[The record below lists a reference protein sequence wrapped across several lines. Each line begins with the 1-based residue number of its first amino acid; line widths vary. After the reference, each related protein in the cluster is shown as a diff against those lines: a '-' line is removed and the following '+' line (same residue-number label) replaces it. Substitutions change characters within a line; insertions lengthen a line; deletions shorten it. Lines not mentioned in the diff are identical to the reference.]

1 MLVNKIYPHTITLR
15 RGFLVVIGVFF
26 VLLMVYVV
34 NLVEKSSKSNLNS
47 KNDDETIHK
56 YADNND
62 FSWANNINTSNNSKG
77 LANTTSPKPS
87 IAATQSSTIIT
98 ANNDISNSQN
108 ANEQDDKAMSAP
120 ISSIQFSNNEASSSS
135 TSPSFATPTSPQNPS
150 NNDDQNMQQEKKAF
164 LQYSD
169 EVNTNDY
176 LNTTLQ
182 NPISHFEV
190 QAGSIIPC
198 VLITGINS
206 DLPGQITAQVRSN
219 VYDSI
224 TGNYLLIPQGAK
236 LIGLYDSQIA
246 YGQERVLIAWNR
258 IIYPNGKSIDLDG
271 MPGIDLSGYAGFNDE
286 VNNHYF
292 KIFSSVLLMSAL
304 SAGAQL
310 SQPQQSNTIFTP
322 PTVGQT
328 LAQSLGTNIA
338 NTGNMIAQKDINI
351 QPTLVIRPGYEFNI
365 SVTKDMVFPSQYG
378 S

>member
-1 MLVNKIYPHTITLR
+1 MFGNKNYPHTITLR
-15 RGFLVVIGVFF
+15 KGFLVIIGVIFAL
-26 VLLMVYVV
+26 VMVYVV
-34 NLVEKSSKSNLNS
+34 NLVDKSSKSNINN
-47 KNDDETIHK
+47 KNQNEAIHK
-56 YADNND
+56 YANDND
-62 FSWANNINTSNNSKG
+62 ISTITNT
-77 LANTTSPKPS
+77 ANTNISNKSTDNLPS
-87 IAATQSSTIIT
+87 IAVKTVNT
-98 ANNDISNSQN
+98 ANNNLINNRNINGYD
-108 ANEQDDKAMSAP
+108 EKAMSAP
-120 ISSIQFSNNEASSSS
+120 ISSIQYSNSLINNDT
-135 TSPSFATPTSPQNPS
+135 TSPSSEASVASTASPQNSS

-169 EVNTNDY
+169 EVNPDDY

-182 NPISHFEV
+182 NPVSHYEV

-258 IIYPNGKSIDLDG
+258 IIYPNGKSIDLEG

-286 VNNHYF
+286 VNNHDF

-310 SQPQQSNTIFTP
+310 SQPQQGNSLFAA

-351 QPTLVIRPGYEFNI
+351 QPTLTIRPGYEFNI
-365 SVTKDMVFPSQYG
+365 SVTKDMVFPSVYSG
-378 S
+378 